1 MIRMSKETDYAIL
14 LLTRFAAVPGELV
27 FSARELAEAT
37 KVPLPTASKVLKSLT
52 KGGLLYSQRGA
63 KGGYTLSRRASSVTI
78 VDVITAMEGAL
89 ALTECLDQP
98 GDCRQEPTC
107 RMRENW
113 EIINARVLSAL
124 EEITLEDLSD
134 AWDSRLVV
142 LDLDD
147 VRPS

>member
-1 MIRMSKETDYAIL
+1 
-14 LLTRFAAVPGELV
+14 
-27 FSARELAEAT
+27 
-37 KVPLPTASKVLKSLT
+37 
-52 KGGLLYSQRGA
+52 
-63 KGGYTLSRRASSVTI
+63 
-78 VDVITAMEGAL
+78 MEGAL